1 MRILKSAMFL
11 MVALV
16 VLALLLVG
24 YFFATARVSISAYQA
39 EGHPATERADQF
51 EKIKTELAQGS
62 FIGTRFQTGELGTAE
77 AYAFI
82 TYTLRLNN
90 QCLVPVDMVEVQVVP
105 DPNDVAQIGDVSVHS
120 LDAKTQGDITAT
132 ILTTRDSHSVREL
145 IVTYYVWGV
154 SFSIRE
160 TYGG

>member
-1 MRILKSAMFL
+1 MFL

-24 YFFATARVSISAYQA
+24 YFFATARVSISAYRA
-39 EGHPATERADQF
+39 EGSPATERSVQF
-51 EKIKTELAQGS
+51 EQIKTALAQGA
-62 FIGTRFQTGELGTAE
+62 FIGTRFQTGELGAVE
-77 AYAFI
+77 EYAFI

-105 DPNDVAQIGDVSVHS
+105 DPNDVAQLGDVSVHS